1 LLSLPS
7 ASEFEIH
14 AAIVDWLTLAL
25 PRGSLLHHSP
35 NEGRHHVRYRT
46 KLKRLGLHTGWPD
59 LELLVPIE
67 YWLFSRGRSS
77 GHVQGFQGDQP
88 QDMLFW
94 GPIFLEVKAARGK
107 LTKAQKAVLEQLTA
121 LGAHCAIVRS
131 IDETRDFLAERVE
144 LFANG

>member
-1 LLSLPS
+1 MLSLPS

-59 LELLVPIE
+59 LELMVPIE
-67 YWLFSRGRSS
+67 YWLFSRGWS
-77 GHVQGFQGDQP
+77 QDDQP

-107 LTKAQKAVLEQLTA
+107 LTKAQKAVLEQLTT

>member
-1 LLSLPS
+1 MLSLPS

-59 LELLVPIE
+59 LELMVPIE
-67 YWLFSRGRSS
+67 YWLFSRGWS
-77 GHVQGFQGDQP
+77 QDDQP

-131 IDETRDFLAERVE
+131 IDETQDFLAERVE